1 LQPSKKFN
9 YNNKIF
15 IFLFICIH
23 IKHLQIKKMR
33 SVLSN
38 QQLINEINSIKDD
51 FIQSRPHMQMSVFK
65 STRKGDGRTNKLDH
79 AISRPIFKND
89 RGGGSPGFQK
99 HPLGYQPPGGSTATT
114 DPLFS
119 GVVNRPVPKG
129 GAMLKAPLPLTG
141 EDSESDDDDGAG
153 YLNGYSSSDDEDDY
167 DDGAGLV
174 DDIKEKYHKTKEYVK
189 GKIPTKA
196 QIQKVSNDVY
206 KLITSKE
213 AAMLGAAGLQVAVGA
228 LIASRLGPYG
238 APLTAAVNSQIN
250 KVVAKHIKNP
260 SEAQMKS
267 SIRARP
273 INRQLSTT
281 MEESEEEEALM
292 PRGGKMKPKGKKK
305 PAPIV
310 GKKRGEKVR
319 GAVVAEIMRK
329 KGLSLGAAS
338 KYVKD
343 HNLY

>member
-1 LQPSKKFN
+1 LQPNKKFN

-23 IKHLQIKKMR
+23 IKHIQIKKMS
-33 SVLSN
+33 SVLSS
-38 QQLINEINSIKDD
+38 QRLINEIDAIKND

-65 STRKGDGRTNKLDH
+65 ATRRGDGRTNKLDN
-79 AISRPIFKND
+79 AEQPRFL
-89 RGGGSPGFQK
+89 RGGGSKAFQK
-99 HPLGYQPPGGSTATT
+99 HPLSYQPPNGGTPTP

-119 GVVNRPVPKG
+119 GVVDRPVPRG

-141 EDSESDDDDGAG
+141 ECSDSDSDYEGAG
-153 YLNGYSSSDDEDDY
+153 VLNGYSSSDDEDDY

-174 DDIKEKYHKTKEYVK
+174 DDVKETFQKAKKYVK
-189 GKIPTKA
+189 GKMPTKA

-213 AAMLGAAGLQVAVGA
+213 AAMMGAAGLQVAVGA
-228 LIASRLGPYG
+228 LIASQLGPYG

-260 SEAQMKS
+260 SEEQMRS

-273 INRQLSTT
+273 VNRKLSTT
-281 MEESEEEEALM
+281 EEESEEEEALM

-305 PAPIV
+305 PSPIV
-310 GKKRGEKVR
+310 GKKRGERVR
-319 GAVVAEIMRK
+319 GDVVAEVMRK